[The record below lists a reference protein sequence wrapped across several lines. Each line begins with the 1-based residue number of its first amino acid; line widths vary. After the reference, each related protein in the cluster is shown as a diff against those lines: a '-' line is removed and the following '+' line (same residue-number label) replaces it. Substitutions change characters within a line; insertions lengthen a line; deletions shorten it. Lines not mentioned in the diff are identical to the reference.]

1 MNGKESMLSG
11 RRFINKIRYLIL
23 RLVLPKEQFYIQ
35 GDGGFHSVFH
45 PIMKPLLSRTGE
57 VDGDSNENDNS

>member
-1 MNGKESMLSG
+1 M
-11 RRFINKIRYLIL
+11 INKIRALIL

-45 PIMKPLLSRTGE
+45 PIMKPILDRTGDISGE
-57 VDGDSNENDNS
+57 SYENNNGK